1 MVDPQLQ
8 TLGAQLGEVVVRNT
22 ASAIADKIRAVKAR
36 RQDQETIAELEGMV
50 NDLVAD
56 KSELV
61 RIANAYEDELVAQRL
76 TKQDIEYI
84 SKNLVPLLS
93 QLVASSAQPEQAKA
107 FQDVAQT
114 LLSVETVTVLQLV
127 GFNFRRAIG
136 EPLTELVAGF
146 IATRT
151 SGNAS
156 DKAAVVPRAGRRHR

>member
-1 MVDPQLQ
+1 VDPQLQ
-8 TLGAQLGEVVVRNT
+8 TLGAQLAEVMVRN
-22 ASAIADKIRAVKAR
+22 SAFAIGDKIRGARAR
-36 RQDQETIAELEGMV
+36 RQDQETIAELETMV

-76 TKQDIEYI
+76 AKEDIEYI
-84 SKNLVPLLS
+84 SKNLVPLLGE
-93 QLVASSAQPEQAKA
+93 LVASSAESEQAQA
-107 FQDVAQT
+107 FQEVVQK

-127 GFNFRRAIG
+127 GFNFRKAIG

-151 SGNAS
+151 PANAS
-156 DKAAVVPRAGRRHR
+156 DKADVVLRTGKRHR